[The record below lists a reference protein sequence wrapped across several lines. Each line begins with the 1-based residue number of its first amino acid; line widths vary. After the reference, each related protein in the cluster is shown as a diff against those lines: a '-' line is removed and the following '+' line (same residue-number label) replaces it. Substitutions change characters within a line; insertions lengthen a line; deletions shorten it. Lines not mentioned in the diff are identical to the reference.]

1 MFRKFLLIGIDNLS
15 FWHFI
20 AGCASFL
27 IISIGGLFI
36 GLLFAIVASLATKF
50 ATRIRLLAPVFVFV
64 VPYLAYLSA
73 ELFGLSS
80 ILAIVACG
88 IGMKQYVKENL
99 SIDASSSVKYFV
111 KMLAQCSET
120 VRGKGGEG

>member
-36 GLLFAIVASLATKF
+36 GLLFAIVASLATKCE
-50 ATRIRLLAPVFVFV
+50 FVFG
-64 VPYLAYLSA
+64 
-73 ELFGLSS
+73 F
-80 ILAIVACG
+80 
-88 IGMKQYVKENL
+88 N
-99 SIDASSSVKYFV
+99 
-111 KMLAQCSET
+111 
-120 VRGKGGEG
+120 